1 MAMDRQIQK
10 KKWPLQKILMY
21 VGIPALLILLAYMVY
36 QQSGTSRLK
45 VPQERLTISTV
56 DYGPFQEFIAINGEV
71 LPLNTVFV
79 TAIEGG
85 QVKEIYLEGG
95 EYVKKGDLIMK
106 LTNPGLELNYMNLQT
121 NLLEQA
127 DQLRNT
133 KINLETSGLALEDQ
147 LAQLDYQVKDLEQ
160 QYNRSKPLF
169 KDGVISEQ
177 EFQTLEFNY
186 QQVKRRR
193 SIMRRRI
200 DKDSVLR
207 VQQLFQVEKSLRLV
221 DRNLDAI
228 QQSLANLTI
237 KAPVSGQL
245 GNIRVEIGQ
254 TISQGQRLGQVDEPD
269 GFKVR
274 ARIDE
279 HYNSRISPGLQGDF
293 PYAGDRFDLVIRKVY
308 PEINN
313 GTFEV
318 DMEFE
323 GDVPEGIK
331 RGQTLQ
337 IRLALSEE
345 TQATLLARG
354 GFYQS
359 TGGNWVYVV
368 DGDIAYKR
376 DIRIGRQSDRY
387 YEVLEGLDKGEKVV
401 TSNYQTFNEV
411 DQLVL
416 TQ

>member
-10 KKWPLQKILMY
+10 KKWPLQKIFVY
-21 VGIPALLILLAYMVY
+21 VGVPLLIAVLGYMIS
-36 QQSGTSRLK
+36 QQAGTSRLK
-45 VPQERLTISTV
+45 VPKERLTVSTV

-147 LAQLDYQVKDLEQ
+147 LAQLDYQLKDLEQ
-160 QYNRSKPLF
+160 QYKRSKSLF
-169 KDGVISEQ
+169 KDSVISAQ
-177 EFQTLEFNY
+177 EFQTLEFSY
-186 QQVKRRR
+186 EQFKKRR

-207 VQQLFQVEKSLRLV
+207 VQQLVQVEKSLRLV

-279 HYNSRISPGLQGDF
+279 HYNSRISRSLKGDF
-293 PYAGDRFDLVIRKVY
+293 PYAGDRYGLVIRKVY

-323 GDVPEGIK
+323 GDVPDGIK

-387 YEVLEGLDKGEKVV
+387 YEVLEGLEKGEKVV

-416 TQ
+416 TE

>member
-10 KKWPLQKILMY
+10 KKWPLQKILVY
-21 VGIPALLILLAYMVY
+21 VGVPLLIAVLGYMIS
-36 QQSGTSRLK
+36 QQAGTSRLK
-45 VPQERLTISTV
+45 VPKERLTVSTV

-147 LAQLDYQVKDLEQ
+147 LAQLDFQVKDLAQ
-160 QYNRSKPLF
+160 QYDRSKQLF
-169 KDGVISEQ
+169 ADGVIPEQ
-177 EFQTLEFNY
+177 DFQTLEYNY
-186 QQVKRRR
+186 EQVKRRR

-207 VQQLFQVEKSLRLV
+207 VQQLVQVEKSLRLV

-279 HYNSRISPGLQGDF
+279 HYNSRISRSLKGDF
-293 PYAGDRFDLVIRKVY
+293 PYAGDRYGLVIRKVY

-387 YEVLEGLDKGEKVV
+387 YEVLEGLEKGEKVV

-416 TQ
+416 TE

>member
-1 MAMDRQIQK
+1 MAMDRQISQ
-10 KKWPLQKILMY
+10 KKWPLQKILIY
-21 VGIPALLILLAYMVY
+21 IGVPALLILLAALVY
-36 QQSGTSRLK
+36 RQSGTSRLK
-45 VPQERLTISTV
+45 VPKERLTVSTV

-95 EYVKKGDLIMK
+95 ENVKKGDLIMK

-121 NLLEQA
+121 NMLEQA

-133 KINLETSGLALEDQ
+133 KINLETSGLVLEDQ
-147 LAQLDYQVKDLEQ
+147 LAQLDFQIQDLGQ
-160 QYNRSKPLF
+160 QYKRSKALF
-169 KDGVISEQ
+169 KDSVISEQ
-177 EFQTLEFNY
+177 EFQSLEINY
-186 QQVKRRR
+186 EQVKRRR
-193 SIMRRRI
+193 SILRRRI

-207 VQQLFQVEKSLRLV
+207 EQQLFQVEKSLRLV

-279 HYNSRISPGLQGDF
+279 HYNSRISAGLKGDF
-293 PYAGDRFDLVIRKVY
+293 PYAGSRYDLVIRKVY

-323 GDVPEGIK
+323 GDIADGIK

-345 TQATLLARG
+345 TQAILLARG

-376 DIRIGRQSDRY
+376 DIRIGRQSDRF
-387 YEVLEGLDKGEKVV
+387 YEVLEGLEKGEKVV

-416 TQ
+416 TE